1 MDDETDSGFL
11 REAFRLAREGMADGR
26 GGPFGA
32 VVVKDGAVVARGSN
46 RVVRDGDPTA
56 HAEVV
61 AIREA
66 CRALGTHVLCGCVLY
81 SSCEPC
87 PMCLAAIHWSRIGRV
102 VYASTRADASAAGF
116 DDALIYEQIELPP
129 GERRLPMEQRL
140 RDEGAGVFA
149 DWLKISDRVA
159 Y

>member
-1 MDDETDSGFL
+1 MDDDARFL

-32 VVVKDGAVVARGSN
+32 VVVRDGAIVARGNN

-61 AIREA
+61 AIRAA
-66 CRALGTHVLCGCVLY
+66 CSALGTHVLDRCVLY

-87 PMCLAAIHWSRIGRV
+87 PMCLAAIYWSRIGRV
-102 VYASTRADASAAGF
+102 VFASTHADASAAGF
-116 DDALIYEQIELPP
+116 DDTLIYEQIKLAPP
-129 GERRLPMEQRL
+129 ARLLPMEQRL
-140 RDEGAGVFA
+140 GAEGARLFA
-149 DWLKISDRVA
+149 EWLANPSRVP

>member
-1 MDDETDSGFL
+1 MIDDADTGFL
-11 REAFRLAREGMADGR
+11 KEAFSLARAGMADGR

-32 VVVKDGAVVARGSN
+32 VIVKDGVVVARGSN

-66 CRALGTHVLCGCVLY
+66 CRALGTHVLDSCELY

-87 PMCLAAIHWSRIGRV
+87 PMCLAAIYWSRIGRV
-102 VYASTRADASAAGF
+102 VYASTHADASAAGF
-116 DDALIYEQIELPP
+116 DDTLIYEQIKLPA
-129 GERRLPMEQRL
+129 GERLLPMEQKL
-140 RDEGAGVFA
+140 RAEGARVFA
-149 DWLKISDRVA
+149 DWLKNPTRIA